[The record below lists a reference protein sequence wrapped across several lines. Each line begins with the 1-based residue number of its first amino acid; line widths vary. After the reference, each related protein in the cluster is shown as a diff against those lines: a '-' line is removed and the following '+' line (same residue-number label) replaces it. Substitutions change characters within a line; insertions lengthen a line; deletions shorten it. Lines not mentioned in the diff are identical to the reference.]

1 MTILTGNRSTLSFV
15 FLLQAWGGLDHFKRE
30 NPDFGGVAT
39 RLVADMAR
47 MLKVNGTLSTSRA
60 PEPSPEISW
69 QYTKGKLSRDILL

>member
-1 MTILTGNRSTLSFV
+1 MSFV
-15 FLLQAWGGLDHFKRE
+15 FLLQAWGGSKVKT
-30 NPDFGGVAT
+30 PDFGGVAT